1 MRDTSASSQAE
12 TDRDY
17 RIEVRF
23 GDAVLEAGHTAIP
36 NLVLNH
42 YAALGVS
49 PGELVFVLICLQHKW
64 TARNPF
70 PSLGTIAFRMGVSR
84 RQARSY
90 AHSLKTKGLLL
101 VTERV
106 EAGKG
111 QLSNTY
117 DFGPFIRAV
126 VERDSVLNQIP
137 GKKSS
142 EGSRKDPSSEE
153 DASQKDESLIS
164 NSANEVLRS
173 DGSESQEPYRHSVVA
188 TGLVPADAQKR
199 EAEPLAAILA
209 ARKQNGPVRES
220 LAALPVR
227 PVRLAAGTGQLE
239 SGITEISEAIGDT
252 ANGRSNVVRASR
264 LLARSGLS
272 ESGFMVCV
280 FRAHAL
286 LKERS
291 RNGRRPVRRAG
302 AYFFRILEDLL
313 DEVAARRRGTPTEG
327 VLWSPAG
334 TEAER
339 AG

>member
-1 MRDTSASSQAE
+1 MRDTSASNQAE

-64 TARNPF
+64 TARNPY
-70 PSLGTIAFRMGVSR
+70 PSLGTVSARMGISR

-90 AHSLKTKGLLL
+90 VHGLKTKGLLL

-117 DFGPFIRAV
+117 DFGPLIRAV
-126 VERDSVLNQIP
+126 VERDSVSNESP
-137 GKKSS
+137 GKKAS
-142 EGSRKDPSSEE
+142 EGSRKVPSSEE
-153 DASQKDESLIS
+153 DASQEDQSLIS

-173 DGSESQEPYRHSVVA
+173 DGSGTQQPYRRSVVA
-188 TGLVPADAQKR
+188 TGIAPSDAQRR
-199 EAEPLAAILA
+199 EAEPIAAILA
-209 ARKQNGPVRES
+209 ARKPNGPVRES

-313 DEVAARRRGTPTEG
+313 DEVAARRRVTSTEG
-327 VLWSPAG
+327 VPG
-334 TEAER
+334 PPTDIEAKR
-339 AG
+339 AT